1 MYFSDSDSQPPHLER
16 DDEQRQPQKKSRRK
30 ALLLDDD
37 TQEQLIEWVRE
48 QELLWRKGAT
58 EYKDTKKKTE
68 LWARKAR
75 ELDIEGGAEALRTW
89 WKSARDL
96 YAKLLSKKSGQAA
109 ANLTD
114 RELFI
119 QRTCA
124 FLHKEVKP
132 RKGQPLRSIPLTQE
146 PVASQ
151 TSDFS
156 SQPPAAQPSA
166 SASTSRQP
174 SHDVEEQEEDEGSL
188 SLIETQAA
196 VTRSQGTPPPAP
208 SSTTTRP
215 RRAATRAE
223 PEDSPAMLEMR
234 DCMKATNALME
245 RLVQAQEISHARQP
259 FITYMSQ
266 SLQRLPEA
274 QYQLAVERMTAI
286 LHEMQ
291 RPIPHPLPPAP
302 PRPASALSPTPTFYQ
317 QQQHYFQPQPQ
328 HHGFQQQ
335 PLDFQQQSQPQH
347 QPQHFQQLQ
356 TPRVSEPS
364 STPRSS
370 NEGLMLS
377 DMPNFSSINH
387 TNMSAVSEGGILQ
400 DLQRQEMNAPP
411 IPITTSAQGTADVLA
426 EMRATTEEN

>member
-1 MYFSDSDSQPPHLER
+1 MFFVSDSDSQHPHLER

-48 QELLWRKGAT
+48 HEFLWRKGAT
-58 EYKDTKKKTE
+58 DYKDTKKKTE
-68 LWARKAR
+68 LWTRKAR
-75 ELDIEGGAEALRTW
+75 ELDIEEGAEALRTW
-89 WKSARDL
+89 WKSVQDL

-119 QRTCA
+119 QRNCA

-146 PVASQ
+146 PVP
-151 TSDFS
+151 
-156 SQPPAAQPSA
+156 SQPAAAQPSA
-166 SASTSRQP
+166 STSWQP
-174 SHDVEEQEEDEGSL
+174 SYDVEEQEEDEGSL

-196 VTRSQGTPPPAP
+196 VTRSLGTPSPVP

-223 PEDSPAMLEMR
+223 PADSPAMLEMR
-234 DCMKATNALME
+234 DCMKTTNALME
-245 RLVQAQEISHARQP
+245 KLVQAQEISHARQP

-274 QYQLAVERMTAI
+274 QYQLTVEKMTAI

-302 PRPASALSPTPTFYQ
+302 PRPASALSSALTFYQ
-317 QQQHYFQPQPQ
+317 QQQPHYFQPQPQ

-335 PLDFQQQSQPQH
+335 PLAFQQQSQH

-356 TPRVSEPS
+356 TPRVRQPS

-387 TNMSAVSEGGILQ
+387 TNTSAVSEGGILQ
-400 DLQRQEMNAPP
+400 DLQSPEMNVPP
-411 IPITTSAQGTADVLA
+411 IPITTSAQETADVL
-426 EMRATTEEN
+426 EEVPATIEEI

>member
-1 MYFSDSDSQPPHLER
+1 MPHGQKKRKAGEGKAAASKKIITEQAAEAMESETSQATTAATANTAASDEDSDDQPEEALTQDQPDDEELPPGDDQPEEGRAAAGAEDSDSQPPHLER

-37 TQEQLIEWVRE
+37 AQEQLIEWVRE
-48 QELLWRKGAT
+48 HELLWRKGAT
-58 EYKDTKKKTE
+58 KYKDTKKTE

-109 ANLTD
+109 ANLMD

-174 SHDVEEQEEDEGSL
+174 SHDVEEQEEYEGSL

-215 RRAATRAE
+215 CCAATRAE

-245 RLVQAQEISHARQP
+245 RLFQAQEISHARQP

-317 QQQHYFQPQPQ
+317 QQQHY
-328 HHGFQQQ
+328 
-335 PLDFQQQSQPQH
+335 SQP
-347 QPQHFQQLQ
+347 
-356 TPRVSEPS
+356 
-364 STPRSS
+364 
-370 NEGLMLS
+370 
-377 DMPNFSSINH
+377 
-387 TNMSAVSEGGILQ
+387 
-400 DLQRQEMNAPP
+400 
-411 IPITTSAQGTADVLA
+411 
-426 EMRATTEEN
+426 